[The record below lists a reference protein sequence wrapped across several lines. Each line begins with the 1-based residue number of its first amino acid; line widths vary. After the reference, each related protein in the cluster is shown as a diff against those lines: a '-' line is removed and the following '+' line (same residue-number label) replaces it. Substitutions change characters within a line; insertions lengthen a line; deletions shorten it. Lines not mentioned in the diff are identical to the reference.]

1 MNNTKNTKSNNFKEM
16 KCLSVNLSLNY
27 NIYLKKILISKKTKK
42 NIYYKTFFNIAFFYC
57 SLKSKIE
64 CLSFFYS

>member
-42 NIYYKTFFNIAFFYC
+42 NIYYKTFFYIAFFYC
-57 SLKSKIE
+57 SL
-64 CLSFFYS
+64 

>member
-1 MNNTKNTKSNNFKEM
+1 MNNTKNTKSNNLKEM

-42 NIYYKTFFNIAFFYC
+42 KY
-57 SLKSKIE
+57 L
-64 CLSFFYS
+64 L